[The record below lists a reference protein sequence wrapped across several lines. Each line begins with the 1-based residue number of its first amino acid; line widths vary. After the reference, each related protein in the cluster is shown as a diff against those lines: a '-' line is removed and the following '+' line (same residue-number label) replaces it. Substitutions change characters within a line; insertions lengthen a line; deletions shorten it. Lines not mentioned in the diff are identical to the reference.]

1 MEQSEKRQTY
11 ILISLPEFEIIINHK
26 GKRLTLEWSYR
37 CIDWCKLTEEW
48 WIWLWKVSC
57 NRPFLINYCSLEAAI
72 LDVFYVYIIMWGG
85 GHSPNTQALSC
96 LLKAGVCIWFVTP
109 NLFNSVIETETC
121 VCIQCLAYFLFRNIW
136 HTWLIIKRLFKN
148 IKIIPRMD
156 FVHQFSY
163 FIKFAK

>member
-1 MEQSEKRQTY
+1 MEQSGKRQTY

-72 LDVFYVYIIMWGG
+72 LDVFYVYIIMWGDILRTPR
-85 GHSPNTQALSC
+85 HSLASLRRGCAFDSSLLIC
-96 LLKAGVCIWFVTP
+96 LIQWSKLKHVCVYNVLLIFY
-109 NLFNSVIETETC
+109 FET
-121 VCIQCLAYFLFRNIW
+121 YD
-136 HTWLIIKRLFKN
+136 
-148 IKIIPRMD
+148 IPD
-156 FVHQFSY
+156 W
-163 FIKFAK
+163 